1 MAKLE
6 MDKIVKIFD
15 TTRVVDQLSLTIN
28 DGEFVSLLGPSGCG
42 KTTTLSMIA
51 GFLQPD
57 GGEIRIGGQNVTDL
71 PPYRRYTGMV
81 FQNYALFPHMTVA
94 QNVAFGLKMR
104 KVPAAEIAPRVL
116 RALDLVRLPQT
127 GDRYPR
133 QLSGGQQ
140 QRIAIARALVIEPEI
155 LLLDEP
161 LSNLDAK
168 LREQM
173 RIELREIQRR
183 VEITTVFVTH
193 DQAEALAMSDR
204 VAVMHRGIIVQVGAP
219 IAIYDRPAN
228 EFVADFIGST
238 NVVEG
243 EFVGSE
249 GPYAKMTVAGG
260 LILQGLSSSGSPVS
274 GSAKAL
280 IRPEK
285 ISLSADAGPSR
296 NSLPGRVEHSVF
308 LGMLIHY
315 VIETG
320 AGRISV
326 TRQNTGGTVY
336 APGTN
341 VTLSWEFDSTLMLSA
356 EVSP

>member
-6 MDKIVKIFD
+6 LNKIVKVFD

-28 DGEFVSLLGPSGCG
+28 EGEFVSLLGPSGCG
-42 KTTTLSMIA
+42 KTTTLNMIA

-71 PPYRRYTGMV
+71 PPFRRNTGMV

-104 KVPAAEIAPRVL
+104 KVPAADIAPRVQK
-116 RALDLVRLPQT
+116 ALDLVRLPHT

-183 VEITTVFVTH
+183 VGITTVFVTH

-219 IAIYDRPAN
+219 VAIYDRPAN

-243 EFVGSE
+243 EFIGSQ
-249 GPYAKMTVAGG
+249 GPYAKMSVAGG
-260 LILQGLSSSGSPVS
+260 LTFQGVSSAGNPGS

-285 ISLSADAGPSR
+285 ISLSTDAGPSR
-296 NSLPGRVEHSVF
+296 NSISGRVEHSVF

-326 TRQNTGGTVY
+326 TCQNAGGTVY
-336 APGTN
+336 TPGTN
-341 VTLSWEFDSTLMLSA
+341 VVLSWEFDSTLMLSA
-356 EVSP
+356 EVTP

>member
-6 MDKIVKIFD
+6 LDKIVKIFD

-71 PPYRRYTGMV
+71 PPYRRNTGMV

-94 QNVAFGLKMR
+94 QNIGFGLKMR
-104 KVPAAEIAPRVL
+104 KVAAAEIAPRVKKT
-116 RALDLVRLPQT
+116 LDLVRLPNT

-168 LREQM
+168 LREEM

-219 IAIYDRPAN
+219 VAIYDRPAN
-228 EFVADFIGST
+228 EFVADFIGTT

-243 EFVGSE
+243 EFIASD
-249 GPYAKMTVAGG
+249 GPYAKMRLAGG
-260 LILQGLSSSGSPVS
+260 LNLQGVSSSGSPGS
-274 GSAKAL
+274 GPAKAL
-280 IRPEK
+280 VRPEK
-285 ISLSADAGPSR
+285 ITLSADASPSR
-296 NSLPGRVEHSVF
+296 NTLPGRVAHSVF

-315 VIETG
+315 VIETE
-320 AGRISV
+320 AGRFSV
-326 TRQNTGGTVY
+326 ICQNLGGSVHT
-336 APGTN
+336 PGMN
-341 VTLSWEFDSTLMLSA
+341 VALSWEFDSTLILAA
-356 EVSP
+356 EVSL

>member
-6 MDKIVKIFD
+6 LNKIVKVFD
-15 TTRVVDQLSLTIN
+15 TTRVVNQLSLTIN
-28 DGEFVSLLGPSGCG
+28 EGEFVSLLGPSGCG
-42 KTTTLSMIA
+42 KTTTLNMIA

-71 PPYRRYTGMV
+71 PPFRRNTGMV

-104 KVPAAEIAPRVL
+104 KVPAADIAPRVQK
-116 RALDLVRLPQT
+116 ALDLVRLPHT

-183 VEITTVFVTH
+183 VGITTVFVTH
-193 DQAEALAMSDR
+193 DQAEALQCPTAWRSCTAASSCR
-204 VAVMHRGIIVQVGAP
+204 WALPWR
-219 IAIYDRPAN
+219 
-228 EFVADFIGST
+228 ST
-238 NVVEG
+238 TG
-243 EFVGSE
+243 RQ
-249 GPYAKMTVAGG
+249 T
-260 LILQGLSSSGSPVS
+260 SSW
-274 GSAKAL
+274 
-280 IRPEK
+280 R
-285 ISLSADAGPSR
+285 ISLEAPTWWKV
-296 NSLPGRVEHSVF
+296 NSSVRR
-308 LGMLIHY
+308 GH
-315 VIETG
+315 T
-320 AGRISV
+320 
-326 TRQNTGGTVY
+326 
-336 APGTN
+336 PK
-341 VTLSWEFDSTLMLSA
+341 
-356 EVSP
+356 

>member
-6 MDKIVKIFD
+6 LDKVVKKFD
-15 TTRVVDQLSLTIN
+15 GSLVVDQLSLTIN

-57 GGEIRIGGQNVTDL
+57 GGEIRIGGQNVTEL
-71 PPYRRYTGMV
+71 PPYKRNTGMV

-104 KVPAAEIAPRVL
+104 KVPASDIAPRVNK
-116 RALDLVRLPQT
+116 ALDLVKLPHT
-127 GDRYPR
+127 ADRYPR

-168 LREQM
+168 LREEM

-183 VEITTVFVTH
+183 VGITTVFVTH

-204 VAVMHRGIIVQVGAP
+204 IAVMHRGIIVQEGPPV
-219 IAIYDRPAN
+219 AIYDRPAT
-228 EFVADFIGST
+228 EFVADFIGAT

-243 EFVGSE
+243 EFTSCNGGYGTLVVKNGLQIKGIVPQGSLFS
-249 GPYAKMTVAGG
+249 G
-260 LILQGLSSSGSPVS
+260 LG
-274 GSAKAL
+274 KAL

-285 ISLSADAGPSR
+285 IVVSTEARPSENSLS
-296 NSLPGRVEHSVF
+296 GRIEHCVF

-315 VIETG
+315 VVSTE
-320 AGRISV
+320 AGRLSV
-326 TRQNTGGTVY
+326 ICQNSGGTFKTV
-336 APGTN
+336 GMD
-341 VTLSWEFDSTLMLSA
+341 VVLSWENDSTLLIPA
-356 EVSP
+356 EAKP